1 MEAVDEKNLDL
12 LRDAFN
18 RISKISEESWALI
31 LPILKFQSLQKGE
44 MLLRGGQVAKNIYFV
59 CSGALRSFYTDAD
72 GGVYTKNIFLEG
84 SFPASKVSLL
94 LNAPSYIS
102 IEALED
108 CRLICFEFKAYK
120 KLIEENEEVKNFY
133 IAYIEQNW
141 IIEKERKEI
150 SLVMDNASERYL
162 HFLKQYPN
170 IEKRVSQHYIASHL
184 GITPTQLSRIRK
196 ALKNS

>member
-170 IEKRVSQHYIASHL
+170 IEKRISQHYIASHL